1 MLGSQPLQGYYLS
14 IKILPN
20 IYWTPLAFWWS
31 IFLSAILVL
40 YSFKSLFLLYHP
52 TLEGKWHIIHLL
64 IHLFADPSIH
74 PISIHYPS
82 IIHPSNIHQS
92 IHSYIQFIYL
102 QMGVWWLWLPTL
114 CISWIHF
121 WSWLNLFILLD
132 DIRVSY
138 AHSSFRLLRYAKH
151 LWWIVR
157 GCGISNLII
166 PFCQQTTI
174 TRKV

>member
-1 MLGSQPLQGYYLS
+1 MVNFLVSNLGVVLLQV
-14 IKILPN
+14 P
-20 IYWTPLAFWWS
+20 F
-31 IFLSAILVL
+31 SAISSYAGRKVTHN
-40 YSFKSLFLLYHP
+40 SFIDSFVWRFIRLFN
-52 TLEGKWHIIHLL
+52 IHL
-64 IHLFADPSIH
+64 ISIH

-138 AHSSFRLLRYAKH
+138 AHSSFRLLRYPKH